1 MTMDVA
7 LKIAGLIFLGYAL
20 LHFTFPKRFGWREEL
35 GRLSLLN
42 RRIFVVH
49 TTFIVLTLLLLGV
62 LCLVF
67 TAELLAP
74 TPLGRVVLAGI
85 FVFAAARL
93 LAQIFLYDASLW
105 RGHAFNTRVHAV
117 FVTTWSYLVVAFGLA
132 LLR

>member
-1 MTMDVA
+1 VSVDA
-7 LKIAGLIFLGYAL
+7 LLKIAGVIFLGYAL
-20 LHFTFPKRFGWREEL
+20 LHFAFPKRFRWQEEL

-62 LCLVF
+62 LCVAF

-74 TPLGRVVLAGI
+74 TRLGRVVLAGL

-93 LAQIFLYDASLW
+93 LAQFFLYDASLW

-117 FVTTWSYLVVAFGLA
+117 FVTTWSYLVVAFGIA